1 MNKKNKTHT
10 PIRRSRER
18 GVVLIFCLIV
28 LVILLSGGVA
38 VIRSTNSSLFSAGN
52 LAFKRDL
59 LNQGEQAVAHV
70 LALFQGTGGLAS
82 SSSTQSDNI
91 SLNYRASQLATNS
104 QGIPTAMLGNDETFG
119 AVGVT
124 TNDLTSENSNVASDD
139 VQIRYLIDRMCSAA
153 GVPSSNNCVQAQSA
167 PTGGTAGTGGPAV
180 TTASVYRVT
189 IRVTGPRSTQVFMQ
203 TSFSK
208 PD

>member
-1 MNKKNKTHT
+1 MSKNKNCVPVGQVRQH
-10 PIRRSRER
+10 
-18 GVVLIFCLIV
+18 GVVMIFCLIV

-70 LALFQGTGGLAS
+70 LALFQGAGGLATS
-82 SSSTQSDNI
+82 GSTQSDNAN
-91 SLNYRASQLATNS
+91 LNYKASQLASNA
-104 QGIPTAMLGNDETFG
+104 QGIPNVLLDNDTTFNT
-119 AVGVT
+119 VGKD
-124 TNDLTSENSNVASDD
+124 TNDLTGSTGRVR
-139 VQIRYLIDRMCSAA
+139 IRYLIDRLCSSA
-153 GVPSSNNCVQAQSA
+153 GVASSNNCVQAQSA
-167 PTGGTAGTGGPAV
+167 PTGGTAGEGGPAV

-189 IRVTGPRSTQVFMQ
+189 IRVTGPRDTQVFMQ
-203 TSFSK
+203 SSFTK

>member
-1 MNKKNKTHT
+1 MNKKNNKTPA

-104 QGIPTAMLGNDETFG
+104 QGIPTAMLGDDEAFG
-119 AVGVT
+119 AVGVI
-124 TNDLTSENSNVASDD
+124 TNDLTSENSNVTSG
-139 VQIRYLIDRMCSAA
+139 VGIRYLIDRMCSAA

-189 IRVTGPRSTQVFMQ
+189 IRVTGPRDTQVFMQ
-203 TSFSK
+203 TSFTK